1 MAQFTTYS
9 LESNKRIKFD
19 FGGGE
24 LSSDSGLLLLKE
36 FVAKIGLLSYIE
48 KIYTN
53 FSNQK
58 WLFVKNVQID
68 HLLAQF
74 EFPIIFSNCRMEI
87 FKSVLQVNG

>member
-48 KIYTN
+48 K
-53 FSNQK
+53 FSGRTIQPRDV
-58 WLFVKNVQID
+58 FIRMR
-68 HLLAQF
+68 
-74 EFPIIFSNCRMEI
+74 II
-87 FKSVLQVNG
+87 